1 MVKNKIRIFIKGAH
15 NCYNFGD
22 DAIFIA
28 ILYFLEKNLGL
39 TEKNCQIYT
48 EKNRNSFEKLN
59 YKFDLKLK
67 NGIKINEIFEPI
79 NSYLK
84 LLKFPKFLRLI
95 FASFILGAFFT
106 NIWFF
111 RIFKKKFFFKDII
124 TFFENLDIIHYIGG
138 GYITD
143 RWKMR
148 MVHEYLTVNIAKRI
162 NPDLKIIG
170 TGLGLGPFRF
180 KISLFFLKGFL
191 NKFDYLFLREQQSF
205 DLVRKLNIKTYL
217 KCCGD
222 DVLLLFPL
230 FKDLKCKQAK
240 LNKKI
245 VGFNLKD
252 FPDHNYIKI
261 KENMEKL
268 LNLLQTENLEIK
280 YFCFGQKPGP
290 DDYNVLSNLDL
301 KLTKDLI
308 IYNPYKQGFYEFI
321 KGLAKVNFGIGF
333 AYHFSVILSIMDI
346 PSIAIYAGDYYRQK
360 IAGAIKFFGNFSCV
374 LNIDDIQK
382 SKIVSLIEKLIT
394 STEKNSQSQRVKNL
408 YNNML
413 TEYISAYKQVITEKM

>member
-1 MVKNKIRIFIKGAH
+1 MVKNKIRIFIKGAY

-22 DAIFIA
+22 DVIFIA
-28 ILYFLEKNLGL
+28 NLYFLEKKLGL
-39 TEKNCQIYT
+39 TEKNCELYIE
-48 EKNRNSFEKLN
+48 EKKNSVEKLN

-67 NGIKINEIFEPI
+67 IGIGINEIFEPL

-84 LLKFPKFLRLI
+84 FLKFPKFVRLF
-95 FASFILGAFFT
+95 FASFILVAFFL

-111 RIFKKKFFFKDII
+111 RIFRKKIFFRDII

-148 MVHEYLTVNIAKRI
+148 MIQEYLTVNIAKRI

-205 DLVRKLNIKTYL
+205 DLVRKLNIKTYV

-222 DVLLLFPL
+222 DALLLYPL
-230 FKDLKCKQAK
+230 FKDLKYKQPK
-240 LNKKI
+240 FNKKI
-245 VGFNLKD
+245 GGFNLKD

-261 KENMEKL
+261 KKNIEKL
-268 LNLLQTENLEIK
+268 LNLLQTENFEIK

-290 DDYNVLSNLDL
+290 DDYNVLSTLDL

-321 KGLAKVNFGIGF
+321 KNLAKVNFGIGF
-333 AYHFSVILSIMDI
+333 AYHFNVILSIMDI
-346 PSIAIYAGDYYRQK
+346 PSIAIYAGDYYKQK
-360 IAGAIKFFGNFSCV
+360 ITGAMKLFGTYSYV
-374 LNIDDIQK
+374 INIEDIRK
-382 SKIVSLIEKLIT
+382 SKIVNLIEKLIT
-394 STEKNSQSQRVKNL
+394 LTEKNSQSQRVKNL

-413 TEYISAYKQVITEKM
+413 TEYVSAYKQIIT

>member
-1 MVKNKIRIFIKGAH
+1 MIKNKIKIFIKGAY
-15 NCYNFGD
+15 NAYNFGD

-39 TEKNCQIYT
+39 TEKNCQIYI
-48 EKNRNSFEKLN
+48 EKNNNSFEKLN
-59 YKFDLKLK
+59 CKFDLKLK
-67 NGIKINEIFEPI
+67 DGVNINEIFEPI

-84 LLKFPKFLRLI
+84 LFKFPKFLRLI
-95 FASFILGAFFT
+95 FVSFILGAFFI
-106 NIWFF
+106 NILFF
-111 RIFKKKFFFKDII
+111 RIFKKKIIFKDII

-143 RWKMR
+143 RWKIR
-148 MVHEYLTVNIAKRI
+148 MVRDYLTVNIAKRI

-170 TGLGLGPFRF
+170 TGLGLGPFKS
-180 KISLFFLKGFL
+180 KISLFFLKKFL
-191 NKFDYLFLREQQSF
+191 SKFDYLFLRERQSF
-205 DLVRKLNIKTYL
+205 DLVTKLSINTYV

-230 FKDLKCKQAK
+230 FKELKYKKAK
-240 LNKKI
+240 LNKKT

-261 KENMEKL
+261 KKNMEKF
-268 LNLLQTENLEIK
+268 LNLLQTENFEIK

-290 DDYNVLSNLDL
+290 DDYSVLLNLDL

-308 IYNPYKQGFYEFI
+308 IHNPYKQGFCEFI
-321 KGLAKVNFGIGF
+321 ENLAKVNFGIGF
-333 AYHFSVILSIMDI
+333 AYHFNVILSIMDI
-346 PSIAIYAGDYYRQK
+346 PSIAIYAGDYYKQK
-360 IAGAIKFFGNFSCV
+360 IEGAMKLFDTYSYVI
-374 LNIDDIQK
+374 NIDNIQK
-382 SKIVSLIEKLIT
+382 SKIVSLIRKLIT
-394 STEKNSQSQRVKNL
+394 STEKNSKSQRVKEL

-413 TEYISAYKQVITEKM
+413 TEYISAYKQIITKN